1 MQLKHEKKLG
11 HQDNED
17 DFGRNPV
24 PMQSSIRISKRLL
37 LVRQTKIHAG
47 ETTRTVG
54 HAGSMEDAEQEME
67 GRLRVLEMVQ
77 KAKVNQ
83 THQKPRA
90 DRIMFESFQLWMR

>member
-1 MQLKHEKKLG
+1 MG

-47 ETTRTVG
+47 ETRTARETGPVG

-77 KAKVNQ
+77 KAKENH